1 MQMHM
6 ILVDDKIFKYL
17 QNQAEPF
24 VDTPNSVLYK
34 RLLNEKYSPA
44 AEKKTSLALN
54 LKGLPKALSQPLE
67 VLYEM
72 HHNGISR
79 QEANKLIAK
88 KHGTA
93 PSTIMDKYC
102 KQLGLKAQDVDL
114 MLEEPGYGKFM
125 NILQERYPEFRT
137 IIDMFFET
145 LFVEE

>member
-6 ILVDDKIFKYL
+6 IEVDDKIFKYL
-17 QNQAEPF
+17 QKNAEPF

-34 RLLNEKYSPA
+34 LLLNEEYSPVT
-44 AEKKTSLALN
+44 EEKTSPALN

-72 HHNGISR
+72 NHHGLSR
-79 QEANKLIAK
+79 QEANKLIAD

-102 KQLGLKAQDVDL
+102 KQLGLKAREVDL
-114 MLEEPGYGKFM
+114 MLEEPGYEKFM